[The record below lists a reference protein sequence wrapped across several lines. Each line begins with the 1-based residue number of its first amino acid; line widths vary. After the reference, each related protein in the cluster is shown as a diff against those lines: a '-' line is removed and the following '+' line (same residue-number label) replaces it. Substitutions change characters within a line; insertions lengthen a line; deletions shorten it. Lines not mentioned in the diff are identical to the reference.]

1 MGGLS
6 LSICPSLL
14 KCFFFLAQNSF
25 NLSLKNLFQETLSPE
40 APLVSLKL
48 FLGQDPDL
56 RAFFIIS
63 LEPKILRLG
72 LHGLSAAT
80 EQTRLPGWV
89 SGGVMLVA
97 ALPGSHYVT
106 R

>member
-1 MGGLS
+1 MSENLS
-6 LSICPSLL
+6 
-14 KCFFFLAQNSF
+14 FFQAQNSLK
-25 NLSLKNLFQETLSPE
+25 LSLKDLFQETLSPE

-56 RAFFIIS
+56 RTYFIIS
-63 LEPKILRLG
+63 LEPKILCLCLYCIG
-72 LHGLSAAT
+72 AAT